1 MDYEFITLSGG
12 DLMNSLVYQSYMR
25 DEIIPKTVIFASA
38 FGLTID
44 SFKTANEHGKYPYRI
59 RFYHGNHI
67 VGHMDLVVDEMFGK
81 LYPGWEYP
89 FILFTPVGNV
99 SGHYLSSSNNNL
111 FSYQLDLY
119 DKDKVDF
126 VRGLFQ
132 IYASGKN
139 EVRNHNYFVGASVTS
154 LKDGQEIAD
163 MTTNCCG
170 SEVKFGIRSYEPFEE
185 VTYGY
190 FGDLYIYHRQIEN
203 REETLLT
210 KISVSNSRVQKND
223 ASLSFSDGRSYVL
236 SKVGDTE
243 GNIRFDLLDKE
254 IMNHDS
260 SFFAVIDRVRDNLT
274 FPVYGGSISLYDR
287 FASLSYQDNSQFLS
301 ISKASDVKQLKKV
314 NPLVKQYCKK

>member
-1 MDYEFITLSGG
+1 
-12 DLMNSLVYQSYMR
+12 MNPLVYQSYMK
-25 DEIIPKTVIFASA
+25 DKIIPKTVIFASA

-67 VGHMDLVVDEMFGK
+67 VGHMDLVVDESFGK

-111 FSYQLDLY
+111 FSYRLDLY
-119 DKDKVDF
+119 DKDKVDS
-126 VRGLFQ
+126 VRGLFE
-132 IYASGKN
+132 IHSSERDAL
-139 EVRNHNYFVGASVTS
+139 RNHNYFVGVSATS
-154 LKDGQEIAD
+154 IKDGQEIAD

-170 SEVKFGIRSYEPFEE
+170 SEVKFGVRSYEPFEE

-190 FGDLYIYHRQIEN
+190 FGDLYIYHRKIEN

-223 ASLSFSDGRSYVL
+223 ASLSFSDGSSYVL
-236 SKVGDTE
+236 PKVGDTD

-254 IMNHDS
+254 ITNHDS
-260 SFFAVIDRVRDNLT
+260 SFFEVIDRVKDNLT

-287 FASLSYQDNSQFLS
+287 FASLSYQDDSQFLS
-301 ISKASDVKQLKKV
+301 ISKARDVKQLKKV

>member
-1 MDYEFITLSGG
+1 
-12 DLMNSLVYQSYMR
+12 MNSLVYQSYMR

>member
-1 MDYEFITLSGG
+1 
-12 DLMNSLVYQSYMR
+12 MNPLVYQSYMK
-25 DEIIPKTVIFASA
+25 DKIIPKTVIFASA

-67 VGHMDLVVDEMFGK
+67 VGHMDLVVDERFGK
-81 LYPGWEYP
+81 LYLGWEYP

-111 FSYQLDLY
+111 FSYRLDLY
-119 DKDKVDF
+119 DKDKVDS
-126 VRGLFQ
+126 VRGLFE
-132 IYASGKN
+132 IHSSERYAL
-139 EVRNHNYFVGASVTS
+139 RNHNYFVGVSATS
-154 LKDGQEIAD
+154 IKDGQGIAD

-170 SEVKFGIRSYEPFEE
+170 SEVKFGVRSYESFEE

-190 FGDLYIYHRQIEN
+190 FGDLYIYHRKIEN

-223 ASLSFSDGRSYVL
+223 ASLSFSDGSSYVL
-236 SKVGDTE
+236 PKVGDTD

-260 SFFAVIDRVRDNLT
+260 SFFEVIDRVKDNLT

-287 FASLSYQDNSQFLS
+287 FASLSYQDDSQFLS
-301 ISKASDVKQLKKV
+301 ISKARDVKQLKKV

>member
-1 MDYEFITLSGG
+1 
-12 DLMNSLVYQSYMR
+12 MNPLVYQSYMK
-25 DEIIPKTVIFASA
+25 DKIIPKTVIFASA

-44 SFKTANEHGKYPYRI
+44 SFKPANEHGKDPYRI

-170 SEVKFGIRSYEPFEE
+170 SEVKFGVRSYEPFEE
-185 VTYGY
+185 ITYGY

>member
-1 MDYEFITLSGG
+1 
-12 DLMNSLVYQSYMR
+12 MR
-25 DEIIPKTVIFASA
+25 DKIIPKTVIFASA

-170 SEVKFGIRSYEPFEE
+170 SEVKFGVRSYEPFEE

>member
-1 MDYEFITLSGG
+1 
-12 DLMNSLVYQSYMR
+12 MNPLVYQSYMK
-25 DEIIPKTVIFASA
+25 DKIIPKTVIFASA

-67 VGHMDLVVDEMFGK
+67 VGHMDLVVDERFGK

-111 FSYQLDLY
+111 FSYRLDLY
-119 DKDKVDF
+119 DKDKVDS
-126 VRGLFQ
+126 VRGLFE
-132 IYASGKN
+132 IHSSERDAL
-139 EVRNHNYFVGASVTS
+139 RNHNYFVGVSATS
-154 LKDGQEIAD
+154 IKDGQEIAD
-163 MTTNCCG
+163 MTTDCCG
-170 SEVKFGIRSYEPFEE
+170 SEVKFGVRSYEPFEE

-190 FGDLYIYHRQIEN
+190 FGDLYIYHRKIEN

-223 ASLSFSDGRSYVL
+223 ASLSFSDGSSYVL
-236 SKVGDTE
+236 PKVGDTD

-260 SFFAVIDRVRDNLT
+260 SFFEVIDRVKDNLT

-287 FASLSYQDNSQFLS
+287 FASLSYQDDSQFLS
-301 ISKASDVKQLKKV
+301 ISKARDVKQLKKV

>member
-1 MDYEFITLSGG
+1 MDYEFIILSGG
-12 DLMNSLVYQSYMR
+12 DFMNPIVYQSYMR
-25 DEIIPKTVIFASA
+25 DKIIPKTVIFASA

-170 SEVKFGIRSYEPFEE
+170 SEVKFGVRSYEPFEE

-236 SKVGDTE
+236 SKVGDTD

>member
-1 MDYEFITLSGG
+1 
-12 DLMNSLVYQSYMR
+12 MNPIVYQSYMR
-25 DEIIPKTVIFASA
+25 DKIIPKTVIFASA

-170 SEVKFGIRSYEPFEE
+170 SEVKFGVRSYEPFEE

>member
-1 MDYEFITLSGG
+1 
-12 DLMNSLVYQSYMR
+12 MNPIVYQSYMR
-25 DEIIPKTVIFASA
+25 DKIIPKTVIFASA

-170 SEVKFGIRSYEPFEE
+170 SEVKFGVRSYEPFEE
-185 VTYGY
+185 ITYGY

>member
-1 MDYEFITLSGG
+1 
-12 DLMNSLVYQSYMR
+12 MNSLVYQSYMR

-185 VTYGY
+185 ITYGY

-254 IMNHDS
+254 IMNHNS

-274 FPVYGGSISLYDR
+274 IPVYGGSISLYDR